1 MAARSAHGGS
11 DVKATETNLL
21 TLLKKSEQF
30 IIPIYQ
36 RTYSWTRKECQQLL
50 DDIFRAGENNQV
62 RAHFVGS
69 FVYIEKGLYS
79 ATAHS
84 PLMVIDGQ
92 QRLTTITLLL
102 EALARRVGNAEPL
115 ENFTADKIRRYY
127 LIDDREEGDH
137 RFKLLLTQT
146 DKETLLA
153 IVQQQPVPA
162 EHSVRIAENLNFF
175 VQAIEGIPEDRLH
188 QLWIGVS
195 KLTAVDIAL
204 DRDQDNPQLIF
215 ESMNSTGLDLSQ
227 ADLIRNYVLM
237 GLEPSHQA
245 SLYEHHWRPMELG
258 FSQQSYSTNFDG
270 FMRHY
275 LTVKTGDIPKIS
287 AVYEA
292 FKSHASQPE
301 VETEGIDA
309 LVQDLKAYSRY
320 YCAFALD
327 AEPDKDLADAFRDL
341 RELRADVVYPLLLEL
356 YDDYETGVLPR
367 DDFEAAVR
375 LIESYIF
382 RRAVCAIPTNSLNKT
397 FSNFG
402 KGLSK
407 DRYLESIEA
416 SFQLLPSYRRFPT
429 DDEFKRELIVRDLY
443 NFQRRSYWLRRLE
456 NHGRKERV
464 QVDEYTI
471 EHIMPQNENLSEE
484 WQHALGSDW
493 ERVHQTKLHTLG
505 NLTLTAYNSEYSDRP
520 FIEKRD
526 LEVEDPKLRLR
537 KLGLRFSPLRLNEGL
552 GEVEVWDEAAID
564 KRASRL
570 ADIAPTVWSAPSLS
584 PESLEQWRP
593 TTKQTNYTIDDHPR
607 LAADAPMR
615 SVFDSLST
623 EVRALDPCVTEEF
636 TKLYV
641 AFKAE
646 TNFVDV
652 VPQVKKLNLTLNLE
666 FHELHDPRAIAID
679 VTGIG
684 MWGNGDVL
692 VSLDS
697 LDDLP
702 YVVGLIRQALDKQMG
717 DS

>member
-1 MAARSAHGGS
+1 MAARSALGGS

-162 EHSVRIAENLNFF
+162 EHSVRIAENLDFF

-327 AEPDKDLADAFRDL
+327 AEPDKGLADAFRDL

-397 FSNFG
+397 FSNFS

-429 DDEFKRELIVRDLY
+429 DDEFKRELVVRDLY
-443 NFQRRSYWLRRLE
+443 NFQRRSYWLRRIE
-456 NHGRKERV
+456 NYRRKERV
-464 QVDEYTI
+464 AVDEYTI

-520 FIEKRD
+520 FVEKRD
-526 LEVEDPKLRLR
+526 LQVGDKQ
-537 KLGLRFSPLRLNEGL
+537 LGFKYSPLRLNEGL
-552 GEVEVWDEAAID
+552 GGLDVWDEAAID
-564 KRASRL
+564 KRARRL
-570 ADIAPTVWSAPSLS
+570 ADLAPKIWEEPSLS
-584 PESLEQWRP
+584 TESLEHYKP
-593 TTKQTNYTIDDHPR
+593 VKAQTSYTIDDHPN
-607 LAADAPMR
+607 LTADSAMR
-615 SVFDSLST
+615 PIFDALST
-623 EVRALDPCVTEEF
+623 ELKALDPCVTEEF
-636 TKLYV
+636 RKLYV
-641 AFKAE
+641 AYKAE

-652 VPQVKKLNLTLNLE
+652 VPQVKNLNLFLNLE
-666 FHELHDPRAIAID
+666 IHELHDPRAIASD
-679 VTGIG
+679 VSEVGT
-684 MWGNGDVL
+684 WGNGDVL
-692 VSLDS
+692 VALDS
-697 LDDLP
+697 VDNLP
-702 YVVGLIRQALDKQMG
+702 YVLGLIRQALDKQLG
-717 DS
+717 DA

>member
-1 MAARSAHGGS
+1 M
-11 DVKATETNLL
+11 KATETNLL

-127 LIDDREEGDH
+127 LIDDREEGDD

-162 EHSVRIAENLNFF
+162 EHSVRIAENLDFF

-237 GLEPSHQA
+237 GLEPSHQIA
-245 SLYEHHWRPMELG
+245 LYEHHWRPMELG

-327 AEPDKDLADAFRDL
+327 AETDKGLADAFRDL

-416 SFQLLPSYRRFPT
+416 SFHLLPSYRRFPT
-429 DDEFKRELIVRDLY
+429 DDEFKRELVVRDLY
-443 NFQRRSYWLRRLE
+443 NFQRRSYWLRRIE
-456 NHGRKERV
+456 NYRRKERV
-464 QVDEYTI
+464 AVDEYTI

-484 WQHALGSDW
+484 WQHALGFDW

-520 FIEKRD
+520 FVEKRD
-526 LEVEDPKLRLR
+526 LQVGDKQ
-537 KLGLRFSPLRLNEGL
+537 LGFKYSPLRLNEGL
-552 GEVEVWDEAAID
+552 GGLDVWDEAAID
-564 KRASRL
+564 KRARRL
-570 ADIAPTVWSAPSLS
+570 ADLAPKIWEEP
-584 PESLEQWRP
+584 
-593 TTKQTNYTIDDHPR
+593 
-607 LAADAPMR
+607 
-615 SVFDSLST
+615 SLST
-623 EVRALDPCVTEEF
+623 ESLEHYKPVKAKTSYTIGDHPNLSADSAMRPIFDALSTELKALDPCVTEEF
-636 TKLYV
+636 RKLYV
-641 AFKAE
+641 AYKAE

-652 VPQVKKLNLTLNLE
+652 VPQVKKLNLFLNLE
-666 FHELHDPRAIAID
+666 IHELHDPRAIASD
-679 VTGIG
+679 VSEVGT
-684 MWGNGDVL
+684 WGNGDVL
-692 VSLDS
+692 VALDS
-697 LDDLP
+697 DDNLS
-702 YVVGLIRQALDKQMG
+702 YVLGLILQALDKQLG
-717 DS
+717 DA

>member
-1 MAARSAHGGS
+1 M
-11 DVKATETNLL
+11 KATETNLL

-162 EHSVRIAENLNFF
+162 EHSVRIAENLDFF

-309 LVQDLKAYSRY
+309 LVQDLKAYSHH

-327 AEPDKDLADAFRDL
+327 AEEDADLAEAFRDL

-356 YDDYETGVLPR
+356 YADYQNDVLPH
-367 DDFEAAVR
+367 DDLVAAVR
-375 LIESYIF
+375 LIEAYIF
-382 RRAVCAIPTNSLNKT
+382 RRAICAIPTNSLNKT
-397 FSNFG
+397 FANFS

-429 DDEFKRELIVRDLY
+429 DDEFKRELVVRDLY
-443 NFQRRSYWLRRLE
+443 NFQRRSYWLRRIE
-456 NHGRKERV
+456 NYRRKERV
-464 QVDEYTI
+464 AVDEYTI

-484 WQHALGSDW
+484 WQHALGFDW

-520 FIEKRD
+520 FVEKRD
-526 LEVEDPKLRLR
+526 LLIGDKQ
-537 KLGLRFSPLRLNEGL
+537 LGFKYSPLRLNEGL
-552 GEVEVWDEAAID
+552 GELDVWDEAAID
-564 KRASRL
+564 KRARRL
-570 ADIAPTVWSAPSLS
+570 ADLAPKIWEEPSLS
-584 PESLEQWRP
+584 TESLEHYKP
-593 TTKQTNYTIDDHPR
+593 VKAQTSYTIDDHPN
-607 LAADAPMR
+607 LTADSAMR
-615 SVFDSLST
+615 PIFDALST
-623 EVRALDPCVTEEF
+623 ELKALDPCVTEEF

-641 AFKAE
+641 AYKAE

-652 VPQVKKLNLTLNLE
+652 VPRANHLGLTMNLE
-666 FHELHDPRAIAID
+666 FQELNDLRAIARD
-679 VTGIG
+679 VTEIG
-684 MWGNGDVL
+684 TWGNGDVF
-692 VSLDS
+692 VALDS
-697 LDDLP
+697 VDNLP
-702 YVVGLIRQALDKQMG
+702 YVLGLIRQALDKQLG
-717 DS
+717 DA

>member
-1 MAARSAHGGS
+1 M
-11 DVKATETNLL
+11 KATETNLL

-162 EHSVRIAENLNFF
+162 EHSVRIAENLDFF

-327 AEPDKDLADAFRDL
+327 AETDKGLADAFRDL

-367 DDFEAAVR
+367 DDFETAVR

-397 FSNFG
+397 FSNFS

-407 DRYLESIEA
+407 DRYLQSIEA

-429 DDEFKRELIVRDLY
+429 DDEFKRELVVRDLY
-443 NFQRRSYWLRRLE
+443 NFQRRSYWLRRIE
-456 NHGRKERV
+456 NHGRKERA

-484 WQHALGSDW
+484 WQHALGFDW

-520 FIEKRD
+520 FVEKRD
-526 LEVEDPKLRLR
+526 LQIGDKQ
-537 KLGLRFSPLRLNEGL
+537 LGLKYSPLRLNEGL
-552 GEVEVWDEAAID
+552 GGLDVWDEAAID
-564 KRASRL
+564 KRARRL
-570 ADIAPTVWSAPSLS
+570 ADLAPKIWEEP
-584 PESLEQWRP
+584 
-593 TTKQTNYTIDDHPR
+593 
-607 LAADAPMR
+607 
-615 SVFDSLST
+615 SLST
-623 EVRALDPCVTEEF
+623 ESLEHYKPVKAKTSYTIGDHPNLSADSAMRPIFDALSTELKALDPCVTEEF
-636 TKLYV
+636 TKLY
-641 AFKAE
+641 AAYKAE

-652 VPQVKKLNLTLNLE
+652 VPQVKNLNLFLNLE
-666 FHELHDPRAIAID
+666 IHELHDPRAIASD
-679 VTGIG
+679 VSEVGT
-684 MWGNGDVL
+684 WGNGDVL
-692 VSLDS
+692 VALDS
-697 LDDLP
+697 VDNLP
-702 YVVGLIRQALDKQMG
+702 YVLGLIRQSLDKQLG
-717 DS
+717 DA

>member
-1 MAARSAHGGS
+1 
-11 DVKATETNLL
+11 VKATETNLL

-62 RAHFVGS
+62 RAHFIGS

-115 ENFTADKIRRYY
+115 DNFTADKIRRYY
-127 LIDDREEGDH
+127 LIDDREEGDD

-162 EHSVRIAENLNFF
+162 EHSVRIAENLDFF

-301 VETEGIDA
+301 VETQGIDA
-309 LVQDLKAYSRY
+309 LVQDLQAYSRY

-327 AEPDKDLADAFRDL
+327 AEEDTDLAEAFRDL

-356 YDDYETGVLPR
+356 YDDYVNDVLPH
-367 DDFEAAVR
+367 DDLVAVVR

-397 FSNFG
+397 FSTFG
-402 KGLSK
+402 KGLAK
-407 DRYLESIEA
+407 DRYLESIQA
-416 SFQLLPSYRRFPT
+416 TFLLLPSYRRFPSG
-429 DDEFKRELIVRDLY
+429 DEFTRELRTRDLY
-443 NFQRRSYWLRRLE
+443 NFQRRGYWLRRIE
-456 NHGRKERV
+456 NYRRKERV
-464 QVDEYTI
+464 PVDEYTI
-471 EHIMPQNENLSEE
+471 EHIMPQNENLVAA
-484 WQHALGSDW
+484 WQADLGPDW
-493 ERVHQTKLHTLG
+493 ERIHQEKLHTLG

-520 FIEKRD
+520 FVEKRD
-526 LEVEDPKLRLR
+526 LQVGDKQ
-537 KLGLRFSPLRLNEGL
+537 LGLKYSPLRLNEGL
-552 GEVEVWDEAAID
+552 GELDVWDEAAID
-564 KRASRL
+564 KRARRL
-570 ADIAPTVWSAPSLS
+570 ADLAPKIWEEPSLS
-584 PESLEQWRP
+584 TESLEHYKP
-593 TTKQTNYTIDDHPR
+593 VKAQTSYTIDDHPN
-607 LAADAPMR
+607 LTADSAMR
-615 SVFDSLST
+615 PIFDALST
-623 EVRALDPCVTEEF
+623 ELKALDPCVTEEF

-641 AFKAE
+641 AYKAE

-652 VPQVKKLNLTLNLE
+652 VPRASHLGLTMNLE
-666 FHELHDPRAIAID
+666 FHELNDPRAIARD
-679 VTGIG
+679 VTEIG
-684 MWGNGDVL
+684 TWGNGDVF
-692 VSLDS
+692 VAIDS
-697 LDDLP
+697 VDNLP
-702 YVVGLIRQALDKQMG
+702 YALGLIRQALDKQLG
-717 DS
+717 DA

>member
-1 MAARSAHGGS
+1 M
-11 DVKATETNLL
+11 KATETNLL

-162 EHSVRIAENLNFF
+162 EHSVRIAENLDFF

-327 AEPDKDLADAFRDL
+327 AETDKGLADAFRDL

-367 DDFEAAVR
+367 DDFETAVR

-416 SFQLLPSYRRFPT
+416 SFHLLPSYRRFPT
-429 DDEFKRELIVRDLY
+429 DDEFKRELVVRDLY

-456 NHGRKERV
+456 NHGRKERI

-484 WQHALGSDW
+484 WQHALGFDW

-520 FIEKRD
+520 FVEKRD
-526 LEVEDPKLRLR
+526 LQVGDKQ
-537 KLGLRFSPLRLNEGL
+537 LGFKYSPLRLNEGL
-552 GEVEVWDEAAID
+552 GGLDVWDEAAID
-564 KRASRL
+564 KRARRL
-570 ADIAPTVWSAPSLS
+570 ADLAPKIWEEP
-584 PESLEQWRP
+584 
-593 TTKQTNYTIDDHPR
+593 
-607 LAADAPMR
+607 
-615 SVFDSLST
+615 SLST
-623 EVRALDPCVTEEF
+623 ESLEHYKPVKAKTSYTIGDHPNLSADSAMRPIFDALSTELKALDPCVTEEF
-636 TKLYV
+636 RKLYV
-641 AFKAE
+641 AYKAE

-652 VPQVKKLNLTLNLE
+652 VPQVKKLNLFLNLE
-666 FHELHDPRAIAID
+666 IHELHDPRAIASD
-679 VTGIG
+679 VSEVGT
-684 MWGNGDVL
+684 WGNGDVL
-692 VSLDS
+692 VALDS
-697 LDDLP
+697 DDNLS
-702 YVVGLIRQALDKQMG
+702 YVLGLILQALDKQLG
-717 DS
+717 DA

>member
-1 MAARSAHGGS
+1 M
-11 DVKATETNLL
+11 KATETNLL

-127 LIDDREEGDH
+127 LIDDREEGDD

-162 EHSVRIAENLNFF
+162 EHSVRIVENLDFF
-175 VQAIEGIPEDRLH
+175 VQAIEGISEDRLH

-327 AEPDKDLADAFRDL
+327 AEKDADLAEAFRDL

-356 YDDYETGVLPR
+356 YADYQNDVLPH
-367 DDFEAAVR
+367 DDLVAAVR
-375 LIESYIF
+375 LIEAYIF
-382 RRAVCAIPTNSLNKT
+382 RRAICAIPTNSLNKT
-397 FSNFG
+397 FANFS

-429 DDEFKRELIVRDLY
+429 DDEFKRELVVRDLY
-443 NFQRRSYWLRRLE
+443 NFQRRSYWLRRIE
-456 NHGRKERV
+456 NYRRKERV
-464 QVDEYTI
+464 AVDEYTI

-484 WQHALGSDW
+484 WQHALGFDW

-520 FIEKRD
+520 FVEKRD
-526 LEVEDPKLRLR
+526 LQVGDKQ
-537 KLGLRFSPLRLNEGL
+537 LGFKYSPLRLNEGL
-552 GEVEVWDEAAID
+552 GELDVWDEAAID
-564 KRASRL
+564 KRARRL
-570 ADIAPTVWSAPSLS
+570 ADLAPKIWEEP
-584 PESLEQWRP
+584 
-593 TTKQTNYTIDDHPR
+593 
-607 LAADAPMR
+607 
-615 SVFDSLST
+615 SLST
-623 EVRALDPCVTEEF
+623 ESLEHYKPVKAQTSYTIGDHPNLSADSAMRPIFDALSTELKALDPCVTEEF

-641 AFKAE
+641 AYKAE

-652 VPQVKKLNLTLNLE
+652 VPLVGLLRLTMNLE
-666 FHELHDPRAIAID
+666 FHELNDPRAIARD
-679 VTGIG
+679 VTEVGT
-684 MWGNGDVL
+684 WGNGDVEFA
-692 VSLDS
+692 LDS
-697 LDDLP
+697 VDNLP
-702 YVVGLIRQALDKQMG
+702 YVLGLIRQSLDKQLG
-717 DS
+717 DA

>member
-1 MAARSAHGGS
+1 MAARSALGGS

-162 EHSVRIAENLNFF
+162 EHSVRIAENLDFF

-327 AEPDKDLADAFRDL
+327 AEPDKGLADAFRDL

-397 FSNFG
+397 FSNFS

-429 DDEFKRELIVRDLY
+429 DDEFKRELVVRDLY
-443 NFQRRSYWLRRLE
+443 NFQRRSYWLRRIE
-456 NHGRKERV
+456 NHGRKERA

-484 WQHALGSDW
+484 WQHALGFDW

-520 FIEKRD
+520 FVEKRD
-526 LEVEDPKLRLR
+526 LQIGDKQ
-537 KLGLRFSPLRLNEGL
+537 LGLKYSPLRLNEGL
-552 GEVEVWDEAAID
+552 GGLDVWDEAAID
-564 KRASRL
+564 KRARRL
-570 ADIAPTVWSAPSLS
+570 ADLAPKIWEEP
-584 PESLEQWRP
+584 
-593 TTKQTNYTIDDHPR
+593 
-607 LAADAPMR
+607 
-615 SVFDSLST
+615 SLST
-623 EVRALDPCVTEEF
+623 ESLEHYKPVKAKTSYTIGDHPNLSADSAMRPIFDALSTELKALDPCVTEEF
-636 TKLYV
+636 TKLYT
-641 AFKAE
+641 AYKAE

-652 VPQVKKLNLTLNLE
+652 VPQVKNLNLFLNLE
-666 FHELHDPRAIAID
+666 IHELHDPRAIASD
-679 VTGIG
+679 VSEVGT
-684 MWGNGDVL
+684 WGNGDVL
-692 VSLDS
+692 VALDS
-697 LDDLP
+697 VDNLP
-702 YVVGLIRQALDKQMG
+702 YVLGLIRQSLDKQLG
-717 DS
+717 DA